1 MFFGLRKRPP
11 DIVRKPCRMK
21 LLVTNDDGIL
31 SPVLAALGDA
41 LSREHEVTVV
51 APSTDQ
57 SGMSQAFTH
66 GVDRH
71 LTYKQDAIAPYPVY
85 QVAGTPCDCVKFA
98 IAHLCRDGEPDLIIS
113 GINLGEN
120 AGMSAVYSGTVAA
133 AREGA
138 MWGIPSLAVSVWRNS
153 PEHLDAAVKWL
164 IRLLR
169 KPALL
174 PTGSGLA
181 GNTPAPVW
189 NINFPP
195 CAPEEVEGVELTSMS
210 TVMFKDS
217 YEPGLNNHGIT
228 RFRLLGHK
236 PQELFRLGTDDYA
249 LSRNRIAITPLQVE
263 QSHPA
268 EYRRLASLGAEW
280 NSL

>member
-1 MFFGLRKRPP
+1 M
-11 DIVRKPCRMK
+11 
-21 LLVTNDDGIL
+21 
-31 SPVLAALGDA
+31 GDA

-51 APSTDQ
+51 APATDQ

-66 GVDRH
+66 GAERH
-71 LTYKQDAIAPYPVY
+71 LTYRQDAAAPYPIY

-98 IAHLCRDGEPDLIIS
+98 IAHLCRNGVPDLVIS

-138 MWGIPSLAVSVWRNS
+138 MWGIPSLALSVWKNS
-153 PEHLDAAVKWL
+153 PDHLDAAVGWL
-164 IRLLR
+164 LRLLR
-169 KPALL
+169 KPDLL
-174 PTGSGLA
+174 PTGPGPDSA
-181 GNTPAPVW
+181 DPAPLW

-195 CAPEEVEGVELTSMS
+195 CPPDQVEGVELTTMS
-210 TVMFKDS
+210 TVMFRDG
-217 YEPGLNNHGIT
+217 YEPGLSAHGIT
-228 RFRLLGHK
+228 RFRLVGHK
-236 PQELFRLGTDDYA
+236 PQGKFRPGTDDHA

-280 NSL
+280 NSLLEQA